1 MRINY
6 GGLIM
11 RTKVKSKN
19 TIKKLIDKA
28 HPQFLL
34 KDIKKTVL
42 DIPSESESRAIENG
56 IKIYY

>member
-1 MRINY
+1 MK
-6 GGLIM
+6 
-11 RTKVKSKN
+11 TKTTKKAD
-19 TIKKLIDKA
+19 IKKLISKA